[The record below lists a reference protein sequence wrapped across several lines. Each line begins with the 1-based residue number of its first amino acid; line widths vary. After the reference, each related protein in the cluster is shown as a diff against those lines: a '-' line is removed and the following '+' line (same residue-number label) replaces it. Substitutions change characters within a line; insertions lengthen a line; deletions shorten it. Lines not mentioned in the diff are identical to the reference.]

1 MSMARAVW
9 EAHIRAIGNALQ
21 GERRMQISWGTALVF
36 DLVAGIW
43 SFNILHSNVLV
54 WQRAGIDILDQRLW
68 ILCLSA
74 WFGLGILAVLTF
86 LQKIFGTDEP
96 VFLLTFPIPPATFF
110 RVFYMIVLI
119 EGSGNWLISTSLI
132 IGIALAGALGW
143 PALIWVFLFLMGSA
157 VITFFS
163 MLLTLVVL
171 RYVQSYLK
179 IMLIGVGVLVAGV
192 ALLFILVRL
201 GWVAMPVFTQIS
213 IQPKFSSQGVP
224 IELEA
229 GLCCLGILVLQLGL
243 FSRWAG
249 NLHIGLF
256 QSAQNQFSTRNYTRS
271 LWVAAIEAVLGRFR
285 TILGAMLFKGVLNQ
299 SRSLLTWLRLGV
311 IGVLLALFV
320 PIQTA
325 LAPYHIMPPVFVIG
339 YASTIGFLLILEV
352 GLNAI
357 GGEGDRFT
365 WYLLMPITLRDV
377 LLAKWVLFLIPTLT
391 LSLLTSLVCSILLGL
406 SPIQNLL
413 ITLDAVLLVSGSVT
427 LLTLGSAYDEDLNL
441 SIEGWMQAILYEE
454 LPASPRRLLLFNAS
468 LIFHAA
474 LILLVTVFPLWLSPV
489 ILVLIDGVL
498 LAVLLSGSST
508 YLTKLL
514 DKG

>member
-179 IMLIGVGVLVAGV
+179 IMLIGVGVLLAGV

-201 GWVAMPVFTQIS
+201 GWGAMPVFTQIS
-213 IQPKFSSQGVP
+213 IQPKLSSQGVP

-229 GLCCLGILVLQLGL
+229 GLCCLGIL
-243 FSRWAG
+243 
-249 NLHIGLF
+249 
-256 QSAQNQFSTRNYTRS
+256 
-271 LWVAAIEAVLGRFR
+271 
-285 TILGAMLFKGVLNQ
+285 
-299 SRSLLTWLRLGV
+299 
-311 IGVLLALFV
+311 
-320 PIQTA
+320 
-325 LAPYHIMPPVFVIG
+325 
-339 YASTIGFLLILEV
+339 
-352 GLNAI
+352 
-357 GGEGDRFT
+357 
-365 WYLLMPITLRDV
+365 
-377 LLAKWVLFLIPTLT
+377 
-391 LSLLTSLVCSILLGL
+391 
-406 SPIQNLL
+406 
-413 ITLDAVLLVSGSVT
+413 
-427 LLTLGSAYDEDLNL
+427 
-441 SIEGWMQAILYEE
+441 
-454 LPASPRRLLLFNAS
+454 
-468 LIFHAA
+468 
-474 LILLVTVFPLWLSPV
+474 
-489 ILVLIDGVL
+489 
-498 LAVLLSGSST
+498 
-508 YLTKLL
+508 
-514 DKG
+514 